1 MPVWKWQE
9 IQEVLPMKLKWKAPS
24 RCEASLILFAE
35 PKEGTRFYLTRP
47 QGKRAGDKWTA
58 SISVGC
64 VGFRA
69 SHTRML
75 TDEVAQET
83 AKEAC
88 EDHWNAVRALDSQNS

>member
-1 MPVWKWQE
+1 
-9 IQEVLPMKLKWKAPS
+9 MKLKWKAPS

-64 VGFRA
+64 AIG
-69 SHTRML
+69 
-75 TDEVAQET
+75 
-83 AKEAC
+83 EARR
-88 EDHWNAVRALDSQNS
+88 DDAPPQQ